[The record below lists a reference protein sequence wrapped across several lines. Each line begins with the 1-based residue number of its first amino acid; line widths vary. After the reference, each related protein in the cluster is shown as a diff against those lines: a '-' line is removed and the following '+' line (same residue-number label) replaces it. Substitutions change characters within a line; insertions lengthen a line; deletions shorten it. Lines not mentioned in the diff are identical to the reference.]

1 MGVKEN
7 STTFKSIGNYHLMK
21 WSPVK
26 SSHENRS
33 SIKEHERVYAA
44 STERDIGLAKT
55 IALIRLRIYD
65 LLPRK
70 IARENWFV
78 GQIFEKSHKL

>member
-1 MGVKEN
+1 
-7 STTFKSIGNYHLMK
+7 MK
-21 WSPVK
+21 NGPLSKNMKGFMLQVL
-26 SSHENRS
+26 
-33 SIKEHERVYAA
+33 
-44 STERDIGLAKT
+44 RDIGLAKT